1 MRSHDSI
8 PVAYPVS
15 TSSEVT
21 PPPSMVRAER
31 GEPDQRSQAQR
42 LYAKLVLLARDLH
55 QPGAGAQPIER
66 SGQTLRPLIDLAR
79 DRLDLVLDVATEWPS
94 VHPAVLASA
103 NASMLSIALGVA
115 LELPASEIL
124 DLGRAALLTRALDRS
139 ASTPAE
145 ARRLA
150 LSLFAV
156 LAEQGRRQVLV
167 PGQESTLGLLVA
179 DYTVPDTETDTPWGG
194 QRPAPLVA
202 SSVLRVA
209 QRFTDLLLGLTL
221 RGEPGVSKLTPAA
234 AIAVLLEEG
243 SPRERAV
250 AAVLMNL
257 VRVFPVGAL
266 VRLDTDQIATVFTI
280 SPDRPDRPI
289 VIVRGPRP
297 QLIDLLEMDGDRYR
311 ARILGTAF

>member
-8 PVAYPVS
+8 PVAFPVS
-15 TSSEVT
+15 TSTEVT
-21 PPPSMVRAER
+21 PPPSIVRAER

-94 VHPAVLASA
+94 VPPAILASA
-103 NASMLSIALGVA
+103 NSAMLSVALGVA
-115 LELPASEIL
+115 LELPATEVL

-139 ASTPAE
+139 AATPAE

-150 LSLFAV
+150 LSLFAA
-156 LAEQGRRQVLV
+156 LAEQGRRL
-167 PGQESTLGLLVA
+167 ESTLGLLVA
-179 DYTVPDTETDTPWGG
+179 DYTLPDAETEAPWGG
-194 QRPAPLVA
+194 LRPAPLVA

-209 QRFTDLLLGLTL
+209 QRFTDLMLGLTL

-234 AIAVLLEEG
+234 AVAVLLEEG

-280 SPDRPDRPI
+280 SAERPDRPI

-297 QLIDLLEMDGDRYR
+297 QLIDLLEKDGDRYR
-311 ARILGTAF
+311 SRILTTAY